1 MAMISKRTGIVLL
14 VALTTLMVLAVLL
27 APRVAQ
33 PLSYHQFA
41 DTRTCLSIANFGDV
55 ASNLLFAIFGVWG
68 LLFLAGKSSAK
79 AFLDRRERWPYV
91 VLFLGILL
99 TAFGSGYYHLMP
111 NNTRLVWDRL
121 PMTIA
126 FMSLISAMIAERI
139 DVTLGVRLLLPLLAI
154 GILSVVQWHFS
165 EERGAGDLR
174 FYAAVQVYAVAALLL
189 LLLLPPRY
197 TRTSD
202 LLWLGIF
209 YLLAKA
215 LEVGDRPIFA
225 FGHVVSGHTL
235 KHLAAGASG
244 YFVLQMLKK
253 REPTAVTGRA
263 SHAA

>member
-1 MAMISKRTGIVLL
+1 MISKRTGIVLL
-14 VALTTLMVLAVLL
+14 VILSTLVLLAVLL

-41 DTRTCLSIANFGDV
+41 DTRRWLSIPNFGDV
-55 ASNLLFAIFGVWG
+55 ASNLPFAIFGALG
-68 LLFLAGKSSAK
+68 LVFLTSKSNAHS
-79 AFLDRRERWPYV
+79 FLDPRERWPYLF
-91 VLFLGILL
+91 LFLGMLL

-139 DVTLGVRLLLPLLAI
+139 DVTLGIRLLLPLLAI
-154 GILSVVQWHFS
+154 GIFSVAQWHFS
-165 EERGAGDLR
+165 EQRGAGDLR
-174 FYAAVQVYAVAALLL
+174 LYAGVQVYAVAALLL

-197 TRTSD
+197 THNSD
-202 LLWLGIF
+202 LVWVGVF

-215 LEVGDRPIFA
+215 LEAGDRPIFA
-225 FGHVVSGHTL
+225 AGSIVSGHTL

-244 YFVLQMLKK
+244 YFILRMLKK
-253 REPTAVTGRA
+253 RKPITATKQV

>member
-1 MAMISKRTGIVLL
+1 MISKRTGIVLL
-14 VALTTLMVLAVLL
+14 VILTTLVVLAVLL

-41 DTRTCLSIANFGDV
+41 DTRSWLSISNFGDV
-55 ASNLLFAIFGVWG
+55 ASNLPFAIFGVAG
-68 LLFLAGKSSAK
+68 LVFLASKSSAT
-79 AFLDRRERWPYV
+79 AFLDPRERWPYLT
-91 VLFLGILL
+91 LFVGILL

-111 NNTRLVWDRL
+111 NNARLVWDRL

-139 DVTLGVRLLLPLLAI
+139 DVTLGLRLLPPLLAI
-154 GILSVVQWHFS
+154 GIFSVLQWRFS

-174 FYAAVQVYAVAALLL
+174 LYAGVQVYAVAALLL

-197 TRTSD
+197 TRTMD
-202 LLWLGIF
+202 LVWVGVF

-215 LEVGDRPIFA
+215 LEAADRPIFGA
-225 FGHVVSGHTL
+225 GNIVSGHAL

-244 YFVLQMLKK
+244 YFVLRMLRK
-253 REPTAVTGRA
+253 RKPIAIAGRP

>member
-1 MAMISKRTGIVLL
+1 MISKRTGIVLL
-14 VALTTLMVLAVLL
+14 VVLSALVVLAVLL

-41 DTRTCLSIANFGDV
+41 DTRSWLSARNFGDV
-55 ASNLLFAIFGVWG
+55 VSNLPFAIFGILGVV
-68 LLFLAGKSSAK
+68 FLASKSSTK
-79 AFLDRRERWPYV
+79 TFLDPRERWPYLT
-91 VLFLGILL
+91 LFLGILL

-111 NNTRLVWDRL
+111 NNARLVWDRL
-121 PMTIA
+121 PMTVA

-139 DVTLGVRLLLPLLAI
+139 DVTLGVRLLVPLLAI
-154 GILSVVQWHFS
+154 GILSVVQWQFS

-174 FYAAVQVYAVAALLL
+174 FYAGVQVYAVAALLL

-202 LLWLGIF
+202 LVWVGVF

-215 LEVGDRPIFA
+215 LEAADRLIFA
-225 FGHVVSGHTL
+225 LGHVVSGHTL

-244 YFVLQMLKK
+244 YFILRMLKK
-253 REPTAVTGRA
+253 RKPIAPIGQTA
-263 SHAA
+263 